1 MLSKNKIKF
10 IKSLQQKKNRIQSD
24 VFVVEGRKGVLSLL
38 NSDFEIK
45 EIYCSESALK
55 KSPDLNA
62 LNPTIADEL
71 SIEKA
76 SGLKSNKEAI
86 AVVSQKLSEQINWNK
101 TILFLDGISDP
112 GNLGTIIRTI
122 DWFGIDQVVCS
133 EECVEFYN
141 PKVIQSTMGS
151 FSRKIPVVKTVESF
165 LREKP
170 KGVRIFLTCLNGES
184 LDAVSSMS
192 SGVLV
197 MGSESHGVS
206 NLWETTEHTKITIA
220 SSPNSKADSLNVAV
234 ATSILCFKI
243 KQGNYLNKSD
253 TEVELE
259 ILFMASANKF
269 DIDNTSIFL
278 AFFTLS

>member
-243 KQGNYLNKSD
+243 KQG
-253 TEVELE
+253 
-259 ILFMASANKF
+259 
-269 DIDNTSIFL
+269 
-278 AFFTLS
+278 

>member
-101 TILFLDGISDP
+101 TILFLYD
-112 GNLGTIIRTI
+112 
-122 DWFGIDQVVCS
+122 
-133 EECVEFYN
+133 
-141 PKVIQSTMGS
+141 
-151 FSRKIPVVKTVESF
+151 ES
-165 LREKP
+165 
-170 KGVRIFLTCLNGES
+170 
-184 LDAVSSMS
+184 A
-192 SGVLV
+192 
-197 MGSESHGVS
+197 
-206 NLWETTEHTKITIA
+206 
-220 SSPNSKADSLNVAV
+220 
-234 ATSILCFKI
+234 
-243 KQGNYLNKSD
+243 Y
-253 TEVELE
+253 
-259 ILFMASANKF
+259 
-269 DIDNTSIFL
+269 
-278 AFFTLS
+278 